1 MDGPGMTEAD
11 NLGLPFCIFAPEPL
25 EEQFARRIKARR
37 ILQIPTQVHCHSFKQ
52 IHQSV
57 IARLTHSTVKTHP
70 YNICNHP
77 LSRCGGVA
85 PRVPPKQNPQ
95 DTEIPIGSRG

>member
-1 MDGPGMTEAD
+1 MDGPGMMEAD
-11 NLGLPFCIFAPEPL
+11 NLGLPCCIFPLEPL
-25 EEQFARRIKARR
+25 EDPLAHRIKARR
-37 ILQIPTQVHCHSFKQ
+37 ILQIPTLVHCHSFKQ
-52 IHQSV
+52 NHQSV
-57 IARLTHSTVKTHP
+57 IVRLTYSTVETHP

-85 PRVPPKQNPQ
+85 PRVPPKQNPR